1 MIKPSQL
8 KISVIIPV
16 YNTEKYLEQCLSSI
30 ISQTY
35 KNLEIICVN
44 DGSVD
49 NSLDI
54 LEKFKLLDDRIT
66 VITQD
71 NQGQSAARN
80 KGLELATGDWITF
93 VDSDDWVSVDC
104 YEEFSKAA
112 DSKDFEIFMFNGAS
126 FKENENNPKD
136 VALSDFFFI
145 EDWNKK
151 SGELCTFKDCKNPFE
166 GNLSVY
172 NKIYR
177 RSFIENLNLKFE
189 KFSLMEDELYWI
201 EAFLGAKAVYLCDK
215 IMYFYR
221 QQKAST
227 IHNLDKNVFD
237 IFPVLD
243 KIKQKLIE
251 YDYYDI
257 AKYAFLQHKF
267 RQFAFFFLAI
277 PENLREEFYNKAK
290 ADLAKET
297 DFDINIIKRLK
308 DNPLYFA
315 FLNMNSKEFYD
326 NSKPAQV

>member
-71 NQGQSAARN
+71 NRGQSAARN
-80 KGLELATGDWITF
+80 KGLELATGLSIASGDYIGF

-104 YEEFSKAA
+104 CEEFSKAA

-126 FKENENNPKD
+126 FNEKEKDLALREFFSIEN
-136 VALSDFFFI
+136 
-145 EDWNKK
+145 WNKH
-151 SGELCTFKDCKNPFE
+151 SGELCSFKDCKNPFE

-267 RQFAFFFLAI
+267 RQFAFFFWQ
-277 PENLREEFYNKAK
+277 F
-290 ADLAKET
+290 
-297 DFDINIIKRLK
+297 LK
-308 DNPLYFA
+308 I
-315 FLNMNSKEFYD
+315 
-326 NSKPAQV
+326 